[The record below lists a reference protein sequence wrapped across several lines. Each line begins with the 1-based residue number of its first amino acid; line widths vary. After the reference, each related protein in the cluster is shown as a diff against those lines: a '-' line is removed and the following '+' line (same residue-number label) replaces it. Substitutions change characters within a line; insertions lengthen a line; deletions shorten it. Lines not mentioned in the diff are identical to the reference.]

1 VPSETDLPFLF
12 VTCQIGAEQALKCE
26 MARQWPGFRL
36 AYSRPGF
43 LTFKLPETSL
53 FGEDTELGLVF
64 ARSWGFSLGKVT
76 GSENE
81 ALADQVWELAADRAF
96 DRLHVWPRDRAAPTV
111 RGYTPGITEEA
122 TQAAAMILSRQP
134 AERAPQLLGANERAL
149 RDELVLDCVLVR
161 EGEWWVGYHRAR
173 GWLSCWPGGLRSV
186 ELPPHAVSR
195 AYLKQMDTLDWSNL
209 PVREGQLCAEI
220 GCAPGGAA
228 QALLDRGLHVLG
240 IDPAEIHPS
249 VLEHP
254 NFTWI
259 RKRGADV
266 RRREFRK
273 VKWLMTDMNVAPSY
287 TLDTVEAIVTH
298 PETDVRGVLM
308 TLKLL
313 EWPLAEEIPAYLD
326 RVRGWG
332 YGRVRAQQLQHHRQ
346 EIVVAAQKSD
356 GRRG

>member
-1 VPSETDLPFLF
+1 VSSEVDPPFLF
-12 VTCQIGAEQALKCE
+12 VTCQVGAEQALKGE
-26 MARQWPGFRL
+26 MARLWPGFRL

-64 ARSWGFSLGKVT
+64 ARSWGFSLGKAT
-76 GSENE
+76 
-81 ALADQVWELAADRAF
+81 AADLNERANQF
-96 DRLHVWPRDRAAPTV
+96 WQLVGERHYDRLHVWPRDRHAPTV
-111 RGYTPGITEEA
+111 RGYTPGITAEA
-122 TQAAAMILSRQP
+122 NEAAAAILTRRP
-134 AERAPQLLGANERAL
+134 EGLHPHLTTANQRAL

-161 EGEWWVGYHRAR
+161 EDEWWVGYHRAR
-173 GWLSCWPGGLRSV
+173 NWLSCWPGGLREI
-186 ELPPHAVSR
+186 ELPAHAVSR
-195 AYLKQMDTLDWSNL
+195 AYLKQLDTLDWSNL
-209 PVREGQLCAEI
+209 PLREGQLCAEI

-249 VLEHP
+249 VVEHP
-254 NFTWI
+254 HFTWI
-259 RKRGADV
+259 RKRGAEV

-298 PETDVRGVLM
+298 AETEIRGMLL

-313 EWPLAEEIPAYLD
+313 EWQLADEIPAYLE
-326 RVRGWG
+326 RIRSWG
-332 YGRVRAQQLQHHRQ
+332 FERVRAQQLQHHRQ
-346 EIVVAAQKSD
+346 EVVVAAQAK
-356 GRRG
+356 